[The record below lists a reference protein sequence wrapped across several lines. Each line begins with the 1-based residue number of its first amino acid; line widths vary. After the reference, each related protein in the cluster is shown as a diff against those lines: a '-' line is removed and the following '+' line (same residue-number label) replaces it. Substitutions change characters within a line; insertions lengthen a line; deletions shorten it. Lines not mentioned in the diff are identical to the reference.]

1 MQKKEPGLT
10 AEVFALINQHNALLE
25 RPKQV
30 FAQEE
35 IQAIYDIYNAYTGQ
49 KETVSSCGG
58 CRQSKITKVRKIYE
72 EYKQS
77 L

>member
-10 AEVFALINQHNALLE
+10 AEVFALINQHHQLLDK
-25 RPKQV
+25 PKNVWQR
-30 FAQEE
+30 EE
-35 IQAIYDIYNAYTGQ
+35 MNAIYAIYNAYTGQ
-49 KETVSSCGG
+49 NEKDNGCGG
-58 CRQSKITKVRKIYE
+58 CRQSKITRVRKIYE